1 MPLLAWMSSRY
12 PTMALGLYDFQ
23 QKQLYGTQM
32 APLFA
37 GIILSV
43 LPVAVLFTAM
53 QKTIMENTVAG
64 GIKG

>member
-1 MPLLAWMSSRY
+1 
-12 PTMALGLYDFQ
+12 MALGLYDFQ

-32 APLFA
+32 SPLFA

>member
-1 MPLLAWMSSRY
+1 MS
-12 PTMALGLYDFQ
+12 
-23 QKQLYGTQM
+23 
-32 APLFA
+32 PLFA